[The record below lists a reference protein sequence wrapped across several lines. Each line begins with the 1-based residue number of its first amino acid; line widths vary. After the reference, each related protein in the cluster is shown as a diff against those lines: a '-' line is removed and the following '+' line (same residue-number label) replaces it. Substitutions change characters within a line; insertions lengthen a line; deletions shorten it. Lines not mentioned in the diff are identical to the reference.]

1 MLLLKNI
8 YKLQY
13 RENNALILENN
24 ESISYNDLIK
34 KIENFSIN
42 IKKRSLIF
50 LQCKNNSES
59 IVGYLGSI
67 KSNCVISLMD
77 EKISDDSLI
86 KLINKYHPDFIF
98 FDKKNIKN
106 LDNFFKVYSFGN
118 YELLEAKKK
127 IEKKL
132 NDNLSLLIST
142 SGSTGTS
149 KLVRQ
154 STDNLNYNINS
165 VVDYLNIS
173 QDDIT
178 MTTLP
183 MSYVYGLS
191 IINTHL
197 NQGASI
203 VLNHKSVLEK
213 KFWNSLQKNKVSN
226 FGGVPYTYSI
236 LEKINFK
243 NYDLKYLKY
252 TTQAGG
258 KINKK
263 TVENILKIY
272 NSLNIKLYLMYGAAE
287 ATARMSYLPW
297 KNIDKV
303 ESIGKAIPGGE
314 FFLRDSNSKVI
325 TEINTHGELIYKG
338 KNVCMGY
345 AENFQ
350 DLSKDDENKG
360 VLKTGDVAYKD
371 KENFYYLVGR
381 KDRYIKIYGMRINLQ
396 ELEGIISKFGF
407 ENVCMQDQDKENII
421 NIFVKG
427 EFELKTLKQHLTLVT
442 KIHPSVFVFKT
453 VKNFPLNKNF
463 KISYNQEL
471 LN

>member
-1 MLLLKNI
+1 MLLIKNI
-8 YKLQY
+8 YKQQY
-13 RENNALILENN
+13 KKNKALIFENN
-24 ESISYNDLIK
+24 EFILYNDLIK
-34 KIENFSIN
+34 KIENFSAN

-50 LQCKNNSES
+50 LQCKNSFES

-67 KSNCVISLMD
+67 KSNCVVSLID
-77 EKISDDSLI
+77 DKISDDLFL
-86 KLINKYHPDFIF
+86 KLVNKYHPDFIF
-98 FDKKNIKN
+98 FEKKSIKKLN
-106 LDNFFKVYSFGN
+106 NFSVAYSFGS
-118 YELLEAKKK
+118 YELLVVKKK

-132 NDNLSLLIST
+132 NDKLSLLIST

-154 STDNLNYNINS
+154 STDNLNYNTNS
-165 VVDYLNIS
+165 IVKYLDIS
-173 QDDIT
+173 QTDIA

-203 VLNHKSVLEK
+203 VLNSKSVLEK
-213 KFWNSLQKNKVSN
+213 EFWNSLQKNKVSN
-226 FGGVPYTYSI
+226 FGGVPHTYSI

-243 NYDLKYLKY
+243 NYNLESLKY

-263 TVENILKIY
+263 TAENVVKIY
-272 NSLNIKLYLMYGAAE
+272 NSLDIKLYLMYGAAE

-297 KNIDKV
+297 ENINKL

-314 FFLRDSNSKVI
+314 FFLKDSNSKI
-325 TEINTHGELIYKG
+325 INETNTHGELIYKG
-338 KNVCMGY
+338 KNVSMGY
-345 AENFQ
+345 AENLE
-350 DLSKDDENKG
+350 DLSKGDENKG
-360 VLKTGDVAYKD
+360 TLETGDIAYKD
-371 KENFYYLVGR
+371 KDNCYYLVGR

-396 ELEGIISKFGF
+396 ELEDIISKFDF
-407 ENVCMQDQDKENII
+407 ENICMQDQDKENTI
-421 NIFVKG
+421 NVFIKDKF
-427 EFELKTLKQHLTLVT
+427 EFKELKKIITSVT

-453 VKNFPLNKNF
+453 VKNFPLNRNS